1 MAFGKKK
8 KKLNQDVP
16 TPESELTIDK
26 VEEENEEVE
35 EVKEEKEEHGIGM
48 KIIDYIVKKYHGK
61 SEIEIDGKENLFVVK
76 VRMPAAA

>member
-35 EVKEEKEEHGIGM
+35 EVKEEKEDLH
-48 KIIDYIVKKYHGK
+48 
-61 SEIEIDGKENLFVVK
+61 
-76 VRMPAAA
+76 

>member
-26 VEEENEEVE
+26 VEEEN
-35 EVKEEKEEHGIGM
+35 KR
-48 KIIDYIVKKYHGK
+48 KKSKKNNH
-61 SEIEIDGKENLFVVK
+61 
-76 VRMPAAA
+76 

>member
-35 EVKEEKEEHGIGM
+35 EVKEEKEEQEKQPLEVESTLETK
-48 KIIDYIVKKYHGK
+48 KIPDDIQRFQPDIK
-61 SEIEIDGKENLFVVK
+61 DGLTE
-76 VRMPAAA
+76 

>member
-35 EVKEEKEEHGIGM
+35 EVKEEKEEQEKLLLKQRKFLTIFNVFSLGS
-48 KIIDYIVKKYHGK
+48 KTD
-61 SEIEIDGKENLFVVK
+61 
-76 VRMPAAA
+76 